1 MNITYKVNACKKGK
15 CAWSYLIPKKE
26 RELMR
31 MRVVRYK
38 KRKKDA
44 PERGRACMWACMVW
58 LTWSDAPRRQ
68 GGTVGEASI

>member
-38 KRKKDA
+38 KKKKRCAGERQSLHVSMHGVVDLVGCRKTT
-44 PERGRACMWACMVW
+44 GRN
-58 LTWSDAPRRQ
+58 WS
-68 GGTVGEASI
+68 G